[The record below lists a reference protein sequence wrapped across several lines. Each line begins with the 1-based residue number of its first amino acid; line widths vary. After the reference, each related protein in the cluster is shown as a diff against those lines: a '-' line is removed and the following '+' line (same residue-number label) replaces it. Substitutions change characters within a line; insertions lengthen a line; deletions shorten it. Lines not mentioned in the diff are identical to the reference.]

1 MKKII
6 LLIALSF
13 SLQIY
18 AQNGLPKIIGG
29 TNAVNG
35 EFPWM
40 VGLSY
45 AGEDIYDGQFC
56 GGTLINS
63 SWVLTAAHCLYENGS
78 IINTNELFV
87 FTDAHRLS
95 SPNATMESINVS
107 QIFVHPNYDDF
118 TLDNDIALLRLSNR
132 SNKQSITL
140 PPQNDESRLVSG
152 TEMTIMGWGVINN
165 TTQEY
170 ADILQKANVTTISN
184 TLCNSADFYDGEI
197 TNNMF
202 CAASPGRDACVGDSG
217 GPIVFKDGNTLIQQG
232 IVSWGGE
239 ECADPFQPGVY
250 TKLSNYINWI
260 NNTIL
265 NTDISDITHE
275 EFISIYQQGN
285 IITINNEQHEIASAS
300 IIDQMGRILLQ
311 HKFSQS
317 AQIDMSDMA
326 SGTYF
331 VQVYNTGG
339 KKVKKV
345 YKQ

>member
-6 LLIALSF
+6 LFIALTM
-13 SLQIY
+13 SLQMH

-45 AGEDIYDGQFC
+45 AGENLFDGQFC
-56 GGTLINS
+56 GGSLINA
-63 SWVLTAAHCLYENGS
+63 SWVLTAAHCLYENGNV
-78 IINTNELFV
+78 INPNELFV
-87 FTDAHRLS
+87 FTDAHQLS
-95 SPNATMESINVS
+95 SPNAGMESINVT

-118 TLDNDIALLRLSNR
+118 TLDNDIALLRLSSR
-132 SNKQSITL
+132 STKQSITL
-140 PPQNDESRLVSG
+140 PIQNDESRLVSG
-152 TEMTIMGWGVINN
+152 TEMTIMGWGVVNN

-170 ADILQKANVTTISN
+170 ADILQKANVNTISN
-184 TLCNSADFYDGEI
+184 SLCNSADFYDGEI

-217 GPIVFKDGNTLIQQG
+217 GPIVYKDGNNFIQQG

-250 TKLSNYINWI
+250 TKLSNYVNWI

-265 NTDISDITHE
+265 NTDISDVKE
-275 EFISIYQQGN
+275 EESISIFQQGN
-285 IITINNEQHEIASAS
+285 TITINNERHDIASAA
-300 IIDQMGRILLQ
+300 IIDQMGRILLL

-317 AQIDMSDMA
+317 AQIDMSDMPT
-326 SGTYF
+326 GIYF
-331 VQVYNTGG
+331 VQVHNADAQS
-339 KKVKKV
+339 VKKV